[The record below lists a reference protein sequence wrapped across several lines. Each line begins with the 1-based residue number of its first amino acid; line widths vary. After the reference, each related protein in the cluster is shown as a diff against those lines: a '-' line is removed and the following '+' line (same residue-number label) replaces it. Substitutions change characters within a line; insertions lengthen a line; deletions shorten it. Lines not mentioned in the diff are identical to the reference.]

1 MFFTWGNLLEK
12 GIKQYKLG
20 HVIHVAIW
28 ILTSVNSW
36 RSESSNISLVVLNK
50 LLFAP
55 SLSLFTKIAKSRTD
69 GTTDSQYL
77 RIKSPRRRLETALGS
92 THLTKK
98 CFSLVI
104 FNSDFFILPHFG
116 IIFGARVS
124 FKTSFGVKPYFVF

>member
-1 MFFTWGNLLEK
+1 M
-12 GIKQYKLG
+12 KQYKLG
-20 HVIHVAIW
+20 HIRHVAIW
-28 ILTSVNSW
+28 ISPSVNSW

-55 SLSLFTKIAKSRTD
+55 SKSLFKKITKSRTD

-98 CFSLVI
+98 NVLPLLFS
-104 FNSDFFILPHFG
+104 ILTFSFYH
-116 IIFGARVS
+116 ILVS
-124 FKTSFGVKPYFVF
+124 FLGRE